1 MNFSNIKFSDN
12 PNSYLAAYIH
22 SPFPELRIG
31 KRKAIVVCPGGGY
44 RFLSERESEPVAL
57 QYFAAGLNVF
67 VLYYPINQHAANYE
81 PLIEACLKDLAR
93 VGIAESSEEDPLVV
107 QAVVLY
113 CKANFG
119 FSDGQERYQAAYE
132 SLRDSMALSGDYG
145 GGSNDVS

>member
-1 MNFSNIKFSDN
+1 MD
-12 PNSYLAAYIH
+12 YLCSIVKVR
-22 SPFPELRIG
+22 LRI
-31 KRKAIVVCPGGGY
+31 K
-44 RFLSERESEPVAL
+44 S
-57 QYFAAGLNVF
+57 AAF
-67 VLYYPINQHAANYE
+67 DDAEIR

-93 VGIAESSEEDPLVV
+93 VGIAEASEEDPLVV

-145 GGSNDVS
+145 GDGNDVS